1 MARVTIERALQYCE
15 SRFELVVLLSYRAHE
30 IAFGSETAVQADNKF
45 AVMAVREL
53 EAGKINI
60 DELRDTVIKKYAME
74 SKFNVAKNSFVIND
88 YSTEN
93 NEENDDE
100 VDNLDVKSLSTSES
114 TTKVGRKKKDNDLNL
129 PSNYF
134 SSNED

>member
-1 MARVTIERALQYCE
+1 MARVTIERALQHCE
-15 SRFELVVLLSYRAHE
+15 SRFELVTLLSYRAHE

-53 EAGKINI
+53 EAGKIDI

-74 SKFNVAKNSFVIND
+74 SKFNVAANSFVIND
-88 YSTEN
+88 YSSDSDEEPDDVSNDVNTKSISL
-93 NEENDDE
+93 NESA
-100 VDNLDVKSLSTSES
+100 VKA
-114 TTKVGRKKKDNDLNL
+114 GRKKKDNDLNL

-134 SSNED
+134 SSNE

>member
-1 MARVTIERALQYCE
+1 MARVTVERALQRCE
-15 SRFELVVLLSYRAHE
+15 SRFELVTLLSYRAHE

-53 EAGKINI
+53 EAGKIDI

-74 SKFNVAKNSFVIND
+74 SKFNVAANSFVISD
-88 YSTEN
+88 YSSDEDK
-93 NEENDDE
+93 ESDDE
-100 VDNLDVKSLSTSES
+100 VDNVDAKSVGTNEN

>member
-1 MARVTIERALQYCE
+1 MARVTVERALQHCE

-74 SKFNVAKNSFVIND
+74 SKFNVAANSFVIND
-88 YSTEN
+88 YSSDN
-93 NEENDDE
+93 DEENDDE
-100 VDNLDVKSLSTSES
+100 AGNIDVKSLSTNEN
-114 TTKVGRKKKDNDLNL
+114 TTKAGRKKKDNDLNL